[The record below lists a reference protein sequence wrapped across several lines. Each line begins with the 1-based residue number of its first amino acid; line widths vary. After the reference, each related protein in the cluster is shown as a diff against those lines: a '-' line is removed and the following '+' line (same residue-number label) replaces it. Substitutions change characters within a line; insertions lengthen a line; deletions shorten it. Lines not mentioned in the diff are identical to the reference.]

1 MPRHARWL
9 APLAA
14 ALVALGLGTI
24 SAEGSGYFTWGA
36 LALSLVTVVLIATVW
51 MAADAGPVGRGLAWA
66 PLVWIGTI
74 SYGIYLWHWPVY
86 LWLGAREP
94 QASALRRA
102 VAIVVTIAI
111 AAASYHLVERPIRR
125 GGARGSGGELQRWL
139 ARPRNVLLAMPL
151 ALGFVACASLQA
163 TTVPPVTDTTLVIM
177 MTGDS
182 VPKQIIPALEDATES
197 RDWRFIDATAG
208 GCPVTGEE
216 PVDPNGISW
225 TTVYD
230 CRDSVVATQDRL
242 LNETDPQVVLWWDR
256 PSISN
261 FLAADDSIVLAGS
274 DRFWALRKQAL
285 DDSVRRLSANGAVV
299 VLMATEPPG
308 VNLAPSDWAQF
319 QIEHYR
325 DITVRWDN
333 MLRAYAKTHAETALY
348 VDVRP
353 IVCPI
358 VTAPCDDMVDGVRAR
373 HDGQHYERPGSSI
386 PLPTIIAAA
395 RASRRDGRSDAAV
408 NALTRTFRVA
418 AAVALV
424 LALLPLGERT
434 AAATTCGV
442 YRWPV
447 QTLSDPARKHVASHP
462 TLASV
467 RTLRAK
473 ATPSGVGDTS
483 PRQPPTETALWRIH
497 ARILKA
503 RRDANGDVRA
513 VIVPRND
520 VRATMTVIFHPRRC
534 IASAYRR
541 TEQAQARAAVLEACG
556 RIGSRWTDLG
566 GLVTVTGAGFWDTS
580 SQTNGG
586 APNGIE
592 LDPILG
598 FRGSC
603 WHTRGVFTALLAGDS
618 VPHQLGKALEDAT
631 GWRILD
637 ATMGGCPAT
646 GEEPVDATGKSW
658 TGDEDCRDFVVHA
671 QHKAMAAHPDL
682 ILWWDRPSISSL
694 LTPRGQ
700 FFRAGTT
707 RFWQWRRDALDRAVH
722 RLSADGATVALIA
735 TEPSGFKLS
744 RDVPW
749 HRYLINHYDD
759 LTRPWNRMMARYA
772 SSHGVISTWVSIT
785 RLICHTDV
793 SPCNDR
799 LPSGEPAR
807 PRGQHY
813 EGPGIP
819 VAIDALLRRLA
830 PTIDRLGG

>member
-1 MPRHARWL
+1 MNL
-9 APLAA
+9 
-14 ALVALGLGTI
+14 
-24 SAEGSGYFTWGA
+24 
-36 LALSLVTVVLIATVW
+36 
-51 MAADAGPVGRGLAWA
+51 
-66 PLVWIGTI
+66 
-74 SYGIYLWHWPVY
+74 
-86 LWLGAREP
+86 
-94 QASALRRA
+94 
-102 VAIVVTIAI
+102 
-111 AAASYHLVERPIRR
+111 
-125 GGARGSGGELQRWL
+125 
-139 ARPRNVLLAMPL
+139 
-151 ALGFVACASLQA
+151 
-163 TTVPPVTDTTLVIM
+163 PP
-177 MTGDS
+177 
-182 VPKQIIPALEDATES
+182 
-197 RDWRFIDATAG
+197 
-208 GCPVTGEE
+208 
-216 PVDPNGISW
+216 
-225 TTVYD
+225 
-230 CRDSVVATQDRL
+230 
-242 LNETDPQVVLWWDR
+242 
-256 PSISN
+256 
-261 FLAADDSIVLAGS
+261 
-274 DRFWALRKQAL
+274 
-285 DDSVRRLSANGAVV
+285 
-299 VLMATEPPG
+299 
-308 VNLAPSDWAQF
+308 
-319 QIEHYR
+319 
-325 DITVRWDN
+325 
-333 MLRAYAKTHAETALY
+333 
-348 VDVRP
+348 
-353 IVCPI
+353 
-358 VTAPCDDMVDGVRAR
+358 
-373 HDGQHYERPGSSI
+373 
-386 PLPTIIAAA
+386 
-395 RASRRDGRSDAAV
+395 
-408 NALTRTFRVA
+408 RTFRVA

-434 AAATTCGV
+434 AAANACGP

-447 QTLSDPARKHVASHP
+447 QTLSDPARKHVASQP

-467 RTLRAK
+467 RTLRSK
-473 ATPSGVGDTS
+473 AAPSGVGDTS
-483 PRQPPTETALWRIH
+483 PRQPPTETALWSVH

-503 RRDANGDVRA
+503 RRDPNGDVRA

-520 VRATMTVIFHPRRC
+520 VRQTMTVIFHARRC

-541 TEQAQARAAVLEACG
+541 TEQAHARAAVLEACG
-556 RIGSRWTDLG
+556 RIGSRWTELG
-566 GLVTVTGAGFWDTS
+566 GLVTVTGVGFWDPS
-580 SQTNGG
+580 SATNGG

-592 LDPILG
+592 LDPVLG

-603 WHTRGVFTALLAGDS
+603 WHTGGAFTALLVGDS

-682 ILWWDRPSISSL
+682 ILWWDRPSISHF

-707 RFWQWRRDALDRAVH
+707 RFWQWRHDALDRAVH

-759 LTRPWNRMMARYA
+759 LTKPWNRMMWRYA
-772 SSHGVISTWVSIT
+772 SSHGVISSWVSIT

-799 LPSGEPAR
+799 IPTGEPAR
-807 PRGQHY
+807 PMGQHY